1 MADDLADALREN
13 AQGPFEAHGDSGGM
27 RQHKLP
33 EQIAADRYL
42 EGKKATQGIGDRPQE
57 TGATGNRV
65 MLGLMKN
72 IFGRNK
78 PRGPLCLPG
87 AAARPRAR

>member
-42 EGKKATQGIGDRPQE
+42 EGKKATRRKGLGIALKKLVP
-57 TGATGNRV
+57 
-65 MLGLMKN
+65 
-72 IFGRNK
+72 
-78 PRGPLCLPG
+78 PG
-87 AAARPRAR
+87 TE